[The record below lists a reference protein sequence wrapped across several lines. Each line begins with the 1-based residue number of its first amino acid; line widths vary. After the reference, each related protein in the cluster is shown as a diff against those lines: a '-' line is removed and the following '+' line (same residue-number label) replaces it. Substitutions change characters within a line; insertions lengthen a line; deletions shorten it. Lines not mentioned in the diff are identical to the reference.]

1 MRCRVFK
8 IFAERDSDQQ
18 TLEERQ
24 KQQELNS
31 DFSQQVLVQLLSHQ
45 WSCRCCWQMK
55 RLERN
60 NHISLSRGQWYS
72 YSNITSLFATEV
84 KSCFKNK
91 IKKEKSEALLPASR
105 LLACSPSSEIPV
117 LSVLPPPSR
126 RCNSQLNYC
135 NSVAEKGN
143 LHYFLRSKYF
153 FLSLP
158 FWRNRINLASW
169 AGIIVRVLF
178 VYIEE
183 VISSVYFKRRRYF

>member
-31 DFSQQVLVQLLSHQ
+31 DFSQQVLVQSHFSQQRAVVFLLKH
-45 WSCRCCWQMK
+45 
-55 RLERN
+55 
-60 NHISLSRGQWYS
+60 H
-72 YSNITSLFATEV
+72 ITSLFATEV

-105 LLACSPSSEIPV
+105 LLACSPSSQIPV
-117 LSVLPPPSR
+117 LSVLPPASR

-158 FWRNRINLASW
+158 FWRNRINLAGW

-178 VYIEE
+178 V
-183 VISSVYFKRRRYF
+183 